1 MTESPGEINIGSFYF
16 ISALLFRHT
25 KKDKSDCAPQMDC
38 SRKSSGIV
46 GLMKRD
52 AYIRLL
58 EALPNGGAGCV
69 LRTGVSARPDV
80 ILTDTNGFPR
90 PFSI

>member
-1 MTESPGEINIGSFYF
+1 MRLILAAF
-16 ISALLFRHT
+16 ISFLHFFLDT
-25 KKDKSDCAPQMDC
+25 QKKDKSDCAPQMDC

-46 GLMKRD
+46 GLMKGD

-58 EALPNGGAGCV
+58 DALPNGGAGCV
-69 LRTGVSARPDV
+69 LRAGVSARPDV